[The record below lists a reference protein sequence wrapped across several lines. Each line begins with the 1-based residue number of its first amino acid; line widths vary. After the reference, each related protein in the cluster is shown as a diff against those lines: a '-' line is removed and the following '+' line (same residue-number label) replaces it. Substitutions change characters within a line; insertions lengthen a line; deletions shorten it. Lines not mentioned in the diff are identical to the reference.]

1 MDDQAFSMD
10 DQAFLLA
17 LKKYIEQVE
26 VQIEGEW
33 GICRHLERLI
43 EEQDM
48 PEIYAEVLRRI
59 ALTPHKF
66 PKTRP

>member
-1 MDDQAFSMD
+1 MD

-17 LKKYIEQVE
+17 LKEYIEEVE

-33 GICRHLERLI
+33 GVGRHLEGLI

-48 PEIYAEVLRRI
+48 PDIYAEVLRRI
-59 ALTPHKF
+59 ALTPQ
-66 PKTRP
+66 